1 MTKLSSAAQT
11 VWNAFLDRYEW
22 TVTTEELFAVAAVL
36 RAVRDQLAPEKTIE
50 DISYVHQSYVDG
62 YKDALDEILAIAI
75 ELEAQ

>member
-1 MTKLSSAAQT
+1 M
-11 VWNAFLDRYEW
+11 
-22 TVTTEELFAVAAVL
+22 LFAQVTQGKVVL
-36 RAVRDQLAPEKTIE
+36 PPLFVLPVMNWLQKKTIE